1 MNVDVLNPP
10 PPWWWYL
17 PIALGTIF
25 ISVGIWIIFKRN
37 ETVRL
42 LVISSYPVVTARAL
56 KIDMR

>member
-17 PIALGTIF
+17 PVALGTIF

-42 LVISSYPVVTARAL
+42 LIISSYPVVTAHRE
-56 KIDMR
+56 